1 MPTGIHPEGLT
12 SDVKWTML
20 RVGAISPYWALALVC
35 EGLIMATKLAKN
47 APPDTE
53 GQNQEVSAEGHRR
66 CRPPVSRSQCRDAQ
80 GSSRYQSWQELSSIR
95 EHRRDV

>member
-35 EGLIMATKLAKN
+35 EGLIMATKLTKN
-47 APPDTE
+47 PRPTPKVRTKKSEPKVA
-53 GQNQEVSAEGHRR
+53 GR
-66 CRPPVSRSQCRDAQ
+66 CRPLSRPPNAESAQ